1 MPDTR
6 PLAKFL
12 SRRTRVLSISV
23 VALIV
28 VTVAEWHFDL
38 DFSLGVFYV
47 FPVLIAASVLNWWQI
62 VLSAMF
68 CAFVRGLFSTGFPPI
83 EFWLRFLMASMA
95 YGGAGLFVGEV
106 SRNRRAIV
114 EAYTKL
120 KIERNMRQQAEEQLR
135 LLAESSPAAIL
146 TMNARGEVLSANRA
160 ANEMLGID
168 SPDTLIGRQIQDHV
182 PVFASALRVSTGS
195 SFVRA
200 SSAGWAR
207 KLSGVRF
214 PVASW
219 FSTYGADQDRRLAGI
234 MVDMSEEMRD
244 RELEAFRHFGEYN
257 RLLASAVSHEI
268 RNMCLAIRVVTSN
281 LHKKPELEGD
291 LDVGALGTLVES
303 LSRMASF
310 ELGEHTDADSTWVDL
325 RAVLEE
331 LRVVIEQDWLESGGS
346 IRWEVDTLTL
356 VRGDSHSI
364 LQVFLNLTQN
374 SLRAAQHTG
383 APMLTV
389 RGAVNDNKVVISLID
404 SGPGIP
410 NPATLFQPFRPDAD
424 GSGLGLYISRTIM
437 KSFGGELRHVPT
449 EKGCRFDVIFPAQ
462 GARP

>member
-6 PLAKFL
+6 PVAKFL
-12 SRRTRVLSISV
+12 SRRARVLSLAF

-28 VTVAEWHFDL
+28 VTVVEWYFHL

-62 VLSAMF
+62 VFAAMF
-68 CAFVRGLFSTGFPPI
+68 CAYVRGFFTPGYQPI
-83 EFWLRFLMASMA
+83 EFWLRFLMAAMA

-135 LLAESSPAAIL
+135 LLAESSPAAML
-146 TMNARGEVLSANRA
+146 TINARGEVLSANRA
-160 ANEMLGID
+160 AHEMLGLAP
-168 SPDTLIGRQIQDHV
+168 PDALIGRQIQEHV
-182 PVFASALRVSTGS
+182 PVFAGALRMSTGS
-195 SFVRA
+195 SFMRA

-207 KLSGVRF
+207 KVNGVSF

-244 RELEAFRHFGEYN
+244 RELESFRHFGEYN

-281 LHKKPELEGD
+281 LQRKPELEEDAD
-291 LDVGALGTLVES
+291 LGALSTLVDG

-310 ELGEHTDADSTWVDL
+310 ELVEHTDVDSTWVDV

-331 LRVVIEQDWLESGGS
+331 LRVVIEQDWSESGGS
-346 IRWEVDTLTL
+346 IHWEVDSLPA

-364 LQVFLNLTQN
+364 LQVFLNLTLN
-374 SLRAAQHTG
+374 ALRASQQTG
-383 APMLTV
+383 DPELTV
-389 RGAVNDNKVVISLID
+389 RGVVDDNKVVISLID

-410 NPATLFQPFRPDAD
+410 NPSKLFQPFRPDAD

-437 KSFGGELRHVPT
+437 RSFGGELRHVPT

-462 GARP
+462 EARA